1 MARSV
6 TTTFV
11 AREAQVAAAL
21 EALQDAGQ
29 GIPRI
34 MLLGAD
40 AGVGKTRFLSH
51 LAELAQRAGAAALT
65 VHCVDLGE
73 VGVPYLPFA
82 EALAELVRQGE
93 DLDAVLG
100 SRPALARLLPSGSGS
115 SAARTHSAA
124 VTAGGTVAPV
134 AAGLRPLA
142 EHEDGGRL
150 QLLDG
155 IAAALGAVA
164 TAHRPLLLVVEDVHW
179 ADSST
184 RDVLRFLAAR
194 LRTEHVLVVA
204 SYRTDDLHR
213 RHPLRP
219 LLAELWRSPRVL
231 RLDLPPFSESELRL
245 FAGAVRGAPVPD
257 DELAGVMVRSE
268 GNAYF
273 AQELLEAGAGD
284 LPWTLADVLRARIER
299 LEAPVQQLVRVA
311 SVAGRRVSEPLL
323 RAAWQQVAP
332 GALLDD
338 LLREAVAAQV
348 LEGEEGT
355 IAFRHALLAEVV
367 ETDLLPGE
375 RLALHKAYLAAMA
388 ADRALGTAA
397 ERAHHARHA
406 HDTMTAVQA
415 SLEAADDAAGM
426 LAPAEELEHLETV
439 LRLADTVATDA
450 VDPLGVTSR
459 AATAALNAGRTERAV
474 ALARAAVALAQDRT
488 TEARLRAR
496 LAQALMAIDAPDAYD
511 EAARALTE
519 LPDDAPSRVRAWV
532 QAVHARACLIS
543 DRDDEATASATRAVE
558 LARAGGHA
566 DAEAD
571 ALATLAVLR
580 VDAVDDAV
588 ALLRA
593 AVGRATEAGDLVT
606 AQRCEYNL
614 ATTLYYAGRLDE
626 AADAI
631 GAGVDHA
638 RTAGLTMTDFGLSQR
653 FFEVLIGYARGD
665 LVVPTTWP
673 GGSWQSVAMRTVA
686 LYPTV
691 AREGVAALPAIQ
703 ELEPET
709 PKDGQIALIVGGM
722 AADALMWGGRPEEAA
737 AYAERVIEHLSRRWD
752 DYFLGGIWLS
762 ALALAALADAAERDR
777 LAGADVTLTVRHG
790 DALLDRARTTAER
803 GRPRGGRLGPEGVAW
818 LARAV
823 AEHGRLTGRNDP
835 EAWRAATEAFGY
847 GYRYEE
853 ARCRWR
859 WAEALLAHGDRD
871 RAADELRTA
880 GAEAEA
886 MGAVP
891 LRDAVRSLARRGRL
905 DLPGA
910 RRPGTELLTSREAE
924 VLALVAQGLSNRQI
938 GERLFISGKTVSVHV
953 SNLLAKLGASS
964 RTEAVALAHQRGA
977 LGRAVGQD

>member
-11 AREAQVAAAL
+11 ARESQVAAAL

-29 GIPRI
+29 GVPRI

-51 LAELAQRAGAAALT
+51 LAELAERAGAAALT

-93 DLDAVLG
+93 HLDAVLG
-100 SRPALARLLPSGSGS
+100 SRPALARLLPSGVRRPEADGGAATVGDGGPSHRPAGESG
-115 SAARTHSAA
+115 
-124 VTAGGTVAPV
+124 
-134 AAGLRPLA
+134 
-142 EHEDGGRL
+142 EDGGRL

-231 RLDLPPFSESELRL
+231 RLELPPFSEAELRV
-245 FAGAVRGAPVPD
+245 FAGEVCGSPVPQD
-257 DELAGVMVRSE
+257 VLAGVMLRSE

-273 AQELLEAGAGD
+273 AQELLEAGPGD
-284 LPWTLADVLRARIER
+284 LPWTLADVLRARLER
-299 LEAPVQQLVRVA
+299 LEPPVQHLVRVA

-323 RAAWQQVAP
+323 RAAWRHVDPSA
-332 GALLDD
+332 ALDD

-348 LEGEEGT
+348 LEGEEGK

-367 ETDLLPGE
+367 EADLLPGE

-388 ADRALGTAA
+388 GDRALGTAA

-406 HDTMTAVQA
+406 HDTATAIQA
-415 SLEAADDAAGM
+415 SIEAADDAARL
-426 LAPAEELEHLETV
+426 LAPTEELEHLETV
-439 LRLADTVATDA
+439 LRLADMAPDSLDLLA
-450 VDPLGVTSR
+450 VTSR
-459 AATAALNAGRTERAV
+459 AATAAMNAGRTERAV
-474 ALARAAVALAQDRT
+474 ALARAAVELAQDAA

-496 LAQALMAIDAPDAYD
+496 LAQALMAADASDAYL
-511 EAARALTE
+511 EAARALSE
-519 LPDDAPSRVRAWV
+519 LPDDAPGRVRAWV
-532 QAVHARACLIS
+532 LAVHARACLMS
-543 DRDDEATASATRAVE
+543 DRDDEATASATRAAE

-593 AVGRATEAGDLVT
+593 AVSRATEAGDLVT
-606 AQRCEYNL
+606 AQRCEHNL
-614 ATTLYYAGRLDE
+614 GSTLYYAGRLGE
-626 AADAI
+626 AAEAI
-631 GAGVDHA
+631 AAGLEHA
-638 RTAGLTMTDFGLSQR
+638 RAAGLTMTDFGLSQR
-653 FFEVLIGYARGD
+653 FFEVLVAYARGD
-665 LVVPTTWP
+665 LTTPATWP
-673 GGSWQSVAMRTVA
+673 GRTWQPVPMRTVT
-686 LYPTV
+686 LYAAV
-691 AREGVAALPAIQ
+691 AREGVAALPAVE
-703 ELEPET
+703 ELEPEC
-709 PKDGQIALIVGGM
+709 PKDGQVALIVGGTG
-722 AADALMWGGRPEEAA
+722 ADAWTWGGRPEEAV
-737 AYAERVIEHLSRRWD
+737 AYAERAIEHLARRWD

-762 ALALAALADAAERDR
+762 ALALAALADAAGRDR
-777 LAGADVTLTVRHG
+777 LAGADVSLTVRHG
-790 DALLDRARTTAER
+790 DALVERARTTAER

-823 AEHGRLTGRNDP
+823 AEHSRLTGRNEP
-835 EAWRAATEAFGY
+835 ELWRAAAEAFGY

-859 WAEALLAHGDRD
+859 WAEALLAHGDREGALEQA
-871 RAADELRTA
+871 RAA
-880 GAEAEA
+880 AEAAEA

-891 LRDAVRSLARRGRL
+891 LRDAVRALARRGRL
-905 DLPGA
+905 DLPGL
-910 RRPGTELLTSREAE
+910 RRPGAELLTAREAE

-953 SNLLAKLGASS
+953 SNLLAKLGAGS

-977 LGRAVGQD
+977 LGRAVGQE